1 MERNNSDNVILGIS
15 NIGFHWAMEDPFI
28 FCAHHKDAFPVG
40 NMNMGPNVS
49 LEGRNI
55 GSDFSG
61 KDGFSMYHGD
71 IVPGFPEHPHR
82 GFETVTIVLE
92 GVVDHFDS
100 KGAYGRYSYG
110 DVQWLTTGKGCQ
122 HCEMFPLINQDKAN
136 PLELFQVWLNLP
148 KKDKFVEPNYKMLW
162 REDIPIFDLEDDNNN
177 KTNIRLIAGSFLG
190 RKALKPTPNSWANDE
205 RNRVGIVIIKMEPNS
220 KIKIEKGTKTMS
232 RNLYYYKGEGM
243 IMIGDTDIS
252 SSNRIRLD
260 AEKEFEIQNMDKTSY
275 ILLLEGERIDEP
287 VVQQGPFVMNS
298 EEEIYNAIKDFRQ
311 TQFGGWK
318 WDRPDPVNDINT
330 GRFARYIDGK
340 EEIKY

>member
-1 MERNNSDNVILGIS
+1 MEGKNSDNVILEIG
-15 NIGFHWAMEDPFI
+15 NIGFHWKMEDPFV
-28 FCAHHKDAFPVG
+28 FCAHHKDAFPIG
-40 NMNMGPNVS
+40 NLNMGPKVS

-61 KDGFSMYHGD
+61 KDGFSMYHGN

-100 KGAYGRYSYG
+100 KGAYGRYSDG

-122 HCEMFPLINQDKAN
+122 HCEMFPLINQDREN

-162 REDIPIFDLEDDNNN
+162 KEDIPIFDIVDENKN
-177 KTNIRLIAGSFLG
+177 KTNIRLIAGSFGG
-190 RKALKPTPNSWANDE
+190 RKALEPTPNSWANDE
-205 RNRVGIVIIKMEPNS
+205 NNRVGIVIIKMEPNS

-232 RNLYYYKGEGM
+232 RNLYFYRGEGM
-243 IMIGDTDIS
+243 ISIGNTNIS
-252 SSNRIRLD
+252 SSNRIRLN
-260 AEKEFEIQNMDKTSY
+260 AEKEFEIQNLDKPSY

-298 EEEIYNAIKDFRQ
+298 EEEIYKAIQDFRQ

-318 WDRPDPVNDINT
+318 WDRPDPINDINT
-330 GRFARYIDGK
+330 GRFARYSDGK
-340 EEIKY
+340 EEIRY

>member
-1 MERNNSDNVILGIS
+1 MERNNSDNVILEIG
-15 NIGFHWAMEDPFI
+15 NIGFHWTMEDPFI

-100 KGAYGRYSYG
+100 KGAYGRYADG

-122 HCEMFPLINQDKAN
+122 HCEMFPLINQDKEN

-162 REDIPIFDLEDDNNN
+162 REDIPIFDIVDENNN
-177 KTNIRLIAGSFLG
+177 RANIRLIAGSFFG
-190 RKALKPTPNSWANDE
+190 RKALEPTPNSWANDE
-205 RNRVGIVIIKMEPNS
+205 RNRVGIVIIRMEPNS
-220 KIKIEKGTKTMS
+220 KITIEKGTKTMS
-232 RNLYYYKGEGM
+232 RNLYFYKGEGK
-243 IMIGDTDIS
+243 IKIGDTDIS

-260 AEKEFEIQNMDKTSY
+260 AEKEFEIQNLDKTSY

-287 VVQQGPFVMNS
+287 IVQQGPFVMNS

-330 GRFARYIDGK
+330 GRFARYDDGK
-340 EEIKY
+340 EEVKF